1 MRTTHGGRQLIS
13 WPAAFDI
20 GWTKQPVGNGRCF
33 TVKPVGNGRQLLANG
48 LSDQAVLIKPFEILQ
63 SSGLYKGQ
71 PKVRWHSRCHVASAE
86 SFSVPLP
93 NPQIRNEVI
102 FTQEHYGRGREASG
116 D

>member
-48 LSDQAVLIKPFEILQ
+48 SSDQAVLSKSFEIIRART
-63 SSGLYKGQ
+63 YIK
-71 PKVRWHSRCHVASAE
+71 AS
-86 SFSVPLP
+86 P
-93 NPQIRNEVI
+93 
-102 FTQEHYGRGREASG
+102 T
-116 D
+116 

>member
-48 LSDQAVLIKPFEILQ
+48 SSDQAVLSKSFEIIRARTYIKA
-63 SSGLYKGQ
+63 S
-71 PKVRWHSRCHVASAE
+71 PK
-86 SFSVPLP
+86 
-93 NPQIRNEVI
+93 
-102 FTQEHYGRGREASG
+102 
-116 D
+116 